1 MCQAMPRRFLL
12 ALLILALLPL
22 LAQAQ
27 RRGGSGHSAR
37 STPGLGHRH
46 SFVPTGYFLG
56 DTPFFYSDYPF
67 DAAIPEYAPSQPV
80 IMRAAADTPSEAKPA
95 PLLIELQGDHY
106 VRYGG
111 IQQSSQ
117 RATPAAEMPRPET
130 TAGPGT
136 QAQTTAADLAP
147 TVLVYRD
154 GHREEVPDYVI
165 VGRVIYAHTNRD
177 RDSEGDYDMSNIQL
191 SALDIPATMRA
202 NRENGVRFVLPAGP
216 NEVITRP

>member
-1 MCQAMPRRFLL
+1 
-12 ALLILALLPL
+12 
-22 LAQAQ
+22 
-27 RRGGSGHSAR
+27 
-37 STPGLGHRH
+37 
-46 SFVPTGYFLG
+46 
-56 DTPFFYSDYPF
+56 
-67 DAAIPEYAPSQPV
+67 
-80 IMRAAADTPSEAKPA
+80 
-95 PLLIELQGDHY
+95 
-106 VRYGG
+106 
-111 IQQSSQ
+111 
-117 RATPAAEMPRPET
+117 MPRPET

-177 RDSEGDYDMSNIQL
+177 RDSEGDYDMTNIQL